1 MRHGAVGHHYLV
13 ARGTQE
19 ESSRIIQSFHTHTQ
33 FESENRLDLKSIR
46 EIDGVGELNSNTT
59 ITRCLGRYGERGFSH
74 SVEHG
79 INFTDRVVS
88 RRDCLLLV
96 IRVRDHIGK
105 IHVVENALIG
115 CE

>member
-46 EIDGVGELNSNTT
+46 EIDGVGGLNPEIS
-59 ITRCLGRYGERGFSH
+59 ITRILRRYGERGIISH
-74 SVEHG
+74 GVEDG
-79 INFTDRVVS
+79 N
-88 RRDCLLLV
+88 
-96 IRVRDHIGK
+96 
-105 IHVVENALIG
+105 
-115 CE
+115 

>member
-59 ITRCLGRYGERGFSH
+59 ITRCLGRYRERSISH
-74 SVEHG
+74 GVEDG
-79 INFTDRVVS
+79 NDFTDRVVT
-88 RRDCLLLV
+88 RRDCYSSSFEFVNTLVESTLLN
-96 IRVRDHIGK
+96 IT
-105 IHVVENALIG
+105 
-115 CE
+115 